1 MRLGDAQFAS
11 ALAHGYAPGEH
22 HCDPGQDV
30 GHLPSVGE
38 ILNQPPHVQRMV
50 RQLHDQK
57 YVLVA
62 VVGPYWAVHQRGGM
76 SASSSVVHDAVQ
88 QYDMVA
94 HTLP

>member
-1 MRLGDAQFAS
+1 MRLGDAQFVS
-11 ALAHGYAPGEH
+11 ALEHGYAPGEH

-38 ILNQPPHVQRMV
+38 KLNSPPHVQRMV

-62 VVGPYWAVHQRGGM
+62 VGPYWAVRQCGGM